1 MPYCINCG
9 AQIAEEDEYCPS
21 CGAPT
26 TTRPSRRDL
35 RRRRYA
41 RDDDLCFGR
50 EPRGDPLGLVEFGLF
65 LLIVGVV
72 YKANPNVTSVFIN
85 WVGRM
90 AELEVAISPPSTL
103 VASATLFLNLIGFS
117 NLFTAVIRVMIDKV
131 WGRILQDVLTG
142 IGFLS
147 IAYLVRQY
155 GQNIITWTN
164 VLAYGAIVF
173 GGLVMLYAILRNI
186 F

>member
-9 AQIAEEDEYCPS
+9 AQIGEEDEYCPS

-26 TTRPSRRDL
+26 KIRPLRRD
-35 RRRRYA
+35 RRLRRYA
-41 RDDDLCFGR
+41 RDDELCFGR

-72 YKANPNVTSVFIN
+72 YTANPNITSVFIN
-85 WVGRM
+85 WVRRM
-90 AELEVAISPPSTL
+90 AELELAISPPSEL
-103 VASATLFLNLIGFS
+103 VTSATLFFSQIGFS
-117 NLFTAVIRVMIDKV
+117 NLLTAVMRVMIDKV
-131 WGRILQDVLTG
+131 WGRILQDFLTG

-147 IAYLVRQY
+147 IAYIVRLY
-155 GQNIITWTN
+155 GQNAVTWTN

-173 GGLVMLYAILRNI
+173 GGLVMLYALLRNI

>member
-9 AQIAEEDEYCPS
+9 AQIAEEDEYCLS

-26 TTRPSRRDL
+26 RTRPSIRDWRL
-35 RRRRYA
+35 RRYA
-41 RDDDLCFGR
+41 RDDELCFGK

-65 LLIVGVV
+65 LLVVGVV
-72 YKANPNVTSVFIN
+72 YKTNTNVTSVFLN
-85 WVGRM
+85 WVRRM
-90 AELEVAISPPSTL
+90 IELEIAISPPSTL
-103 VASATLFLNLIGFS
+103 VMSAALFFSLIGFS
-117 NLFTAVIRVMIDKV
+117 NLLTAVMRVMIDKV

-142 IGFLS
+142 IGFLL
-147 IAYLVRQY
+147 IAYIVRQY